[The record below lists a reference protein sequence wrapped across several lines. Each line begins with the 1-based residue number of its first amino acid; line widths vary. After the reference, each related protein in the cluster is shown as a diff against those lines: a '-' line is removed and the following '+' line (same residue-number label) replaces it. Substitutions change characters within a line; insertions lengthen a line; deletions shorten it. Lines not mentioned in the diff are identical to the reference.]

1 VVLAPIVTEEGS
13 APPADDVF
21 TVDHYEVLRVSP
33 RADDDTIERVYRTL
47 ANRFH
52 PDNRA
57 TGDHEAYLRV
67 TEAYETLSDAAR
79 RAEYNAFREQNRG
92 SARFRLQA
100 REFFDGVRGEQNRRL
115 AMLCL
120 LYRQRI
126 SANESPGRSMLDLE
140 LATGCT
146 REELSSALWYLC
158 EKNWVRLGD
167 RSEYSITADGFDVVE
182 SKLEERSEFR
192 AFANV
197 RYYNPPEPVIYSPAV
212 VEVHEH
218 GDGQNPS
225 LHNLFHAVNG
235 HRKLLPEALPARAPA
250 EPRTEPAAFAPPPPR
265 APEPAVVEASPR
277 AAEPSRHDNLSA
289 GDIIVAAVVT
299 LIGRRLTR

>member
-1 VVLAPIVTEEGS
+1 MVITQIIPEAAG
-13 APPADDVF
+13 APPADDVI

-47 ANRFH
+47 ADRFR
-52 PDNRA
+52 PENRA
-57 TGDHEAYLRV
+57 TGDPEAYLRV
-67 TEAYETLSDAAR
+67 TEAYETLINAGR
-79 RAEYNAFREQNRG
+79 RAEYNAFREANRA

-115 AMLCL
+115 AILCL

-126 SANESPGRSMLDLE
+126 SAHESPGRSMLDLE

-158 EKNWVRLGD
+158 EKDWVKLGD
-167 RSEYSITADGFDVVE
+167 RSEYCITADGFDVVE
-182 SKLEERSEFR
+182 CKLEERSEFR

-197 RYYNPPEPVIYSPAV
+197 RYYDAPEPALYAAPVREIP
-212 VEVHEH
+212 EH
-218 GDGQNPS
+218 DPTS
-225 LHNLFHAVNG
+225 EATLHKLFHAVSGYRN
-235 HRKLLPEALPARAPA
+235 LLPEPVPALPAVAPA
-250 EPRTEPAAFAPPPPR
+250 PVQMAYAPARVQEPVVYDAPAR
-265 APEPAVVEASPR
+265 GVEQVPQR
-277 AAEPSRHDNLSA
+277 ELSA

-299 LIGRRLTR
+299 LIGRRLTK